1 MFRDD
6 DRTRQKIR
14 YEAARIMVEDGVRNY
29 QRAKQKACNRLG
41 VTARRSLPSNLE
53 IEDAVSDQL
62 SLISPLA
69 KQSKHKSYL
78 AAALEMM
85 ECFRHFTPY
94 LTGAALS
101 GAITSSRPVELHLF
115 PSTVEEFCEF
125 LVMEGLVHELTDKR
139 MRFAKDK
146 WQVIPVV
153 QFASRGIDFEVQIYL
168 KSNLYP
174 PLSATDRKP
183 VKRASLK
190 KVRTLHSQA
199 INGEI

>member
-62 SLISPLA
+62 ALTSPLG
-69 KQSKHKSYL
+69 KQSKHKSYI

-125 LVMEGLVHELTDKR
+125 LEMEGLVHDLTDKR
-139 MRFAKDK
+139 MRFAKDQ
-146 WQVIPVV
+146 WQIVPVV
-153 QFASRGIDFEVQIYL
+153 QFVRRDIEFEVQIYL
-168 KSNLYP
+168 KGNLYP
-174 PLSATDRKP
+174 PLSSTDRKP
-183 VKRASLK
+183 IKRASLK
-190 KVRTLHSQA
+190 KVRTLHSQV
-199 INGEI
+199 INDEI